1 MAAMLKK
8 AKKLE
13 YPENPW
19 WFSWKAW
26 PNKYRLY
33 NETKVY
39 MEIYITV
46 ETCV

>member
-13 YPENPW
+13 YPENPR

-33 NETKVY
+33 DETNYSGFQGDINLV
-39 MEIYITV
+39 
-46 ETCV
+46 